1 VRKRETK
8 LQVPHPSSIES
19 SDQGSE
25 PPGYRD
31 KETRFGIRRNA
42 AKRHDNT
49 RKEDAVTMAT
59 EERREGR

>member
-8 LQVPHPSSIES
+8 LQVPHPRKHQIREVNHR
-19 SDQGSE
+19 DTETRRPGSE
-25 PPGYRD
+25 SGG
-31 KETRFGIRRNA
+31 TA
-42 AKRHDNT
+42 TKRHDNT